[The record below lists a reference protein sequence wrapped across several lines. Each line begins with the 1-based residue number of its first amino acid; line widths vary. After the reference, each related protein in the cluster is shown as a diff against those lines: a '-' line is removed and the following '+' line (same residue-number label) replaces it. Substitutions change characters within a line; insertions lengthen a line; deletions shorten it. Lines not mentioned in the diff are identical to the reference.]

1 MVRNLRI
8 GLLALFA
15 ASLVVL
21 TAEQGIH
28 AADKEDLKKA
38 MDAIDQL
45 IKSDGKGAEAA
56 AKASGIDIMMH
67 LFKPKNKGGIG
78 VGPKGDGIEV
88 KIINLAKKAL
98 PAAQLTK
105 EAEELITMAKQT
117 KAIGDVN
124 EFYGPKE
131 KRAGKDPKEWKKYND
146 EMKQFSLEL
155 IAAVKGGKPDDVKK
169 VANSINS
176 SCVNCH
182 TVFRD

>member
-1 MVRNLRI
+1 MIRNLRI

-21 TAEQGIH
+21 TAGQGIH

-67 LFKPKNKGGIG
+67 LFKPKSKGGIG
-78 VGPKGDGIEV
+78 VGPKGDGIEI

-105 EAEELITMAKQT
+105 EAEDLITMAKQT

-124 EFYGPKE
+124 AFYGPTM
-131 KRAGKDPKEWKKYND
+131 KRAGKDPAEWKKYNE

-169 VANSINS
+169 AANSINS